1 VTLSELRELVLAHRF
16 AVASEAE
23 LQTGVETVLGRA
35 GCAFEREAAVG
46 QRDRIDFLVA
56 GIGIE
61 IKVDGSLG
69 QVTRQLHRYAQ
80 SECITSLLLVT
91 TRVKHTNLPPTLH
104 NKPLAVALLVGSAL

>member
-16 AVASEAE
+16 AVASEAQ
-23 LQTGVETVLGRA
+23 LQSAVETLLRRA
-35 GCAFEREAAVG
+35 GCVFEREAPVG

-80 SECITSLLLVT
+80 SERIASLLLVT
-91 TRVKHTNLPPTLH
+91 TRVKHTNLPTTLH
-104 NKPLAVALLVGSAL
+104 NKPLAVALLVAGAL